1 MIDCIFCQIVAKK
14 IPAKIISENSEVVA
28 FRDISPQ
35 APFHALI
42 IPKKHIA
49 TLNDLSDADTMLV
62 GQVYLEARR
71 IVEREGIAQKGYRTV
86 MNCNSD
92 AGQTVFHIHL
102 HVLGGRKLGWPPG

>member
-1 MIDCIFCQIVAKK
+1 MTDCIFCQIVAKK
-14 IPAKIISENSEVVA
+14 IPTKIISENSEVVA
-28 FRDISPQ
+28 FRDINPQ

-62 GQVYLEARR
+62 GQMYLETKR
-71 IVEREGIAQKGYRTV
+71 IVEREGMAQSGYRTV

-92 AGQTVFHIHL
+92 AGQTVYHIHL
-102 HVLGGRKLGWPPG
+102 HVLGGRKLSWPPG